1 MHSGG
6 ASIFIFILIL
16 KVFDSDSVT
25 ILSGT
30 LVTQLHHLIAANV
43 GSNFCME
50 RRVHVSV

>member
-16 KVFDSDSVT
+16 KAFDSGSAT

-30 LVTQLHHLIAANV
+30 PVTQLHHLIAANV